1 MLKSFKTL
9 GYKAWWS
16 TRNNLLDPT
25 AGNITRSTIEYAGP
39 FGGDTDFIKYTFS
52 SRYWQPLFYGTFVT
66 IRGLYGIIDL
76 QNTGDDLVVGE
87 RFFLGGPNS
96 LRGFAFRR
104 VGPRVP
110 TEDGDFVI
118 IGGVQQLLVSVD
130 YVFPILP
137 AAGLRGVI
145 FYDMGNAFNDGEKFT
160 VNPADLR
167 NDFGAGVR
175 WLSPL
180 GPLRLEVGIPIGD
193 RLPDEDS
200 FEVQFTIGSLF

>member
-1 MLKSFKTL
+1 M
-9 GYKAWWS
+9 
-16 TRNNLLDPT
+16 
-25 AGNITRSTIEYAGP
+25 
-39 FGGDTDFIKYTFS
+39 
-52 SRYWQPLFYGTFVT
+52 
-66 IRGLYGIIDL
+66 
-76 QNTGDDLVVGE
+76 
-87 RFFLGGPNS
+87 
-96 LRGFAFRR
+96 
-104 VGPRVP
+104 
-110 TEDGDFVI
+110 
-118 IGGVQQLLVSVD
+118 VSVD

-180 GPLRLEVGIPIGD
+180 GPLRLEMGIPIGD

-200 FEVQFTIGSLF
+200 FEVQFTICSSLISVY